1 MNMPTL
7 TRRLATLT
15 CAALG
20 LLAVAGCG
28 DGSQA
33 KAGGQPAPR
42 DPVAVTLAPVTTRP
56 VQRSVEVVGTLYGDE
71 ETTISA
77 KVAGRITTI
86 FKDVG
91 DRCGPGEPLA
101 QIEKTDYELA
111 RTQQRM
117 AVKESLAK
125 LGLSAF
131 PTGEF
136 DPAQVPL
143 VERAKLQAQNAQ
155 AKFRR
160 GEQLFKE
167 TPPLLSEQ
175 DYADLRTAYDVARSD
190 YDVQLLSARSVLA
203 EAATRRSE
211 LDLAEQ
217 RLSDTTVRAPAA
229 VETESSAVSA
239 ATSKP
244 AAGRYAVAARL
255 VSVGEYVREGTAMFR
270 LVAADPIKFRAKV
283 PERFAARVRVGQKAR
298 VLVEAYS
305 DVFEGSV
312 ARINP
317 QVELTN
323 RTFEV
328 EVLIP
333 NPDGRLQPGAFARG
347 SLLTHTDQ
355 NVLFVPADSIVTFA
369 GVSKVFTVADGKA
382 VDHRVTMGVALDDQ
396 VEIVSG
402 LKAQAGEVVM
412 GGAAKLAGGA
422 PVTVK
427 PSTRRASTRPAPAAP
442 AP

>member
-1 MNMPTL
+1 MTMRSHPLNTVAVAVL
-7 TRRLATLT
+7 ALATSGL
-15 CAALG
+15 AL
-20 LLAVAGCG
+20 VAGCG
-28 DGSQA
+28 GETQA
-33 KAGGQPAPR
+33 RPGGQQAPR

-56 VQRSVEVVGTLYGDE
+56 VQRAVEVVGTLYGDE

-91 DRCGPGEPLA
+91 DRSGPGEPLA

-117 AVKESLAK
+117 AVQESLAK
-125 LGLSAF
+125 LGLTAF

-136 DPAQVPL
+136 DPAKVPL
-143 VERAKLQAQNAQ
+143 VERAKLQAQNAE

-175 DYADLRTAYDVARSD
+175 DYADLRTAFDVARSD
-190 YDVQLLSARSVLA
+190 YDVQMLSARSILA
-203 EAATRRSE
+203 EAATRKSE

-217 RLSDTTVRAPAA
+217 RLNDTTVRAPAA
-229 VETESSAVSA
+229 TETEASAVSA
-239 ATSKP
+239 ATSK
-244 AAGRYAVAARL
+244 AGAGRYAVAARL

-283 PERFAARVRVGQKAR
+283 PERFAAQVRVGQKAK
-298 VLVEAYS
+298 VLVEAYP
-305 DVFEGSV
+305 DVFVGTV

-317 QVELTN
+317 QVELAN

-328 EVLIP
+328 EVTVP
-333 NPDGRLQPGAFARG
+333 NADGRLQPGAFARG
-347 SLLTHTDQ
+347 SILTNTDE
-355 NVLFVPADSIVTFA
+355 NVLFVPKGSVVTFA

-382 VDHRVTMGVALDDQ
+382 VDHRVTQGVMLDDE
-396 VEIVSG
+396 VEIVNG
-402 LKAQAGEVVM
+402 LKPGFGNVVLS
-412 GGAAKLAGGA
+412 GAAKLAGGT

-427 PSTRRASTRPAPAAP
+427 PATQPATAAASR
-442 AP
+442 